1 MRLLLTAFLFLA
13 LPGTAA
19 AAAQLSLG
27 LETSSS
33 VQYGSAHE
41 MSGRLT
47 DDGAPLAGLAVDI
60 EVRAYPFHGGF
71 RRAATLTTASDGT
84 FTFKRSF
91 ERNTQVRAVSPA
103 LGDPS
108 PTVQAYVFP
117 RPSSTFKALDGGRR
131 LRITQILRT
140 PRGVRLT
147 AKTIFYL
154 GPKTAKSAPAV
165 ASARPVLVAPGSF
178 RAPAAVPLPAWW
190 KGAFRYGSCFRYSPS
205 SGLGDPGVTCP
216 RRYRF

>member
-1 MRLLLTAFLFLA
+1 MRVLLTAFLFLA

-19 AAAQLSLG
+19 AAQLSLR
-27 LETSSS
+27 LETSSG

-41 MSGRLT
+41 VSGRLT
-47 DDGAPLAGLAVDI
+47 EAGAPLPGQAVDI

-71 RRAATLTTASDGT
+71 RRLATLTTASDGT
-84 FTFKRSF
+84 FTFERRF
-91 ERNTQVRAVSPA
+91 ERNTQIRAMAPA
-103 LGDPS
+103 LGALS

-154 GPKTAKSAPAV
+154 GPKTAKSAPAL
-165 ASARPVLVAPGSF
+165 ASARPRLLAPGRFS
-178 RAPAAVPLPAWW
+178 ATATVPLPASW
-190 KGAFRYGSCFRYSPS
+190 KGAFRYGSCFGYSPG
-205 SGLGDPGVTCP
+205 SGLGDPSVTCP
-216 RRYRF
+216 KRYRF